1 MFVDNEEFEWMWRNL
16 VSYAKQLCKHAPR
29 VDAEDLAAAGV
40 LRLVMK
46 VRREGV
52 GTLDAPL
59 RWTVMKVGVRNC
71 FTDEM
76 RSKYQS
82 TSEVCDSEELDLK
95 YKQLEKSV
103 RRTPEGDALSREGQE
118 VVRLGLRHLPG
129 YLDHVKNMKNTERN
143 VKAVL
148 LRDHLGFSWP
158 EIFEYFGEEFHRHE
172 IARGRSLLRGWCHA
186 LLQDY
191 PPTPKDDLS
200 YWKHGH
206 DAGVAYLRNLG
217 AVPIPLPA

>member
-1 MFVDNEEFEWMWRNL
+1 VEVFVDNEEFEWMWRNL

-95 YKQLEKSV
+95 
-103 RRTPEGDALSREGQE
+103 
-118 VVRLGLRHLPG
+118 
-129 YLDHVKNMKNTERN
+129 NMKNTERN